1 MTTSAGNTTR
11 DIRDVPERGTGA
23 MSNVVEIHR
32 LTKSFGSVTTV
43 NDVSFSVEANKI
55 YGLLGRNGAGKTT
68 IMQIITAQLFATSG
82 QVEVFG
88 EHPYENSRVL
98 SQICFVKES
107 QKYPKTLR
115 VIDVLE
121 LGAVFFPH
129 WDREYAFALIE
140 DFHLPL
146 KRRMKAL
153 SRGMLSAAGIIIGL
167 ASRAPL
173 TIFDEPY
180 LGLDAVSRNLFYD
193 RLLED
198 YAEHPRTVILS
209 THLIDEVSRLL
220 EHVLVIDLGRLI
232 LDEEAEALRGR
243 AFTIVGP
250 AARVDTFTADKE
262 IIAREPLGSL
272 VSATVMS
279 NGDPEDRQ
287 QAESLGLELVP
298 VSLQQFWVYFAF
310 LLFMSLLGVFLG
322 SIYQRFG
329 SAGEYIFFGIAFLLL
344 SILVVLSAYGNWW
357 GAIFGWLAQQ
367 TAAALGLWLVPLIAL
382 CALASYTLLRKAI
395 V

>member
-1 MTTSAGNTTR
+1 
-11 DIRDVPERGTGA
+11 
-23 MSNVVEIHR
+23 MSNVIEIHR
-32 LTKSFGSVTTV
+32 LTKSYGSVTAV

-98 SQICFVKES
+98 SQMCFVKDS
-107 QKYPKTLR
+107 QKYPKYLR
-115 VIDVLE
+115 VIDLLE
-121 LGAVFFPH
+121 QAALFFPL
-129 WDREYAFALIE
+129 WDREFALALVE
-140 DFHLPL
+140 EFHLPL

-153 SRGMLSAAGIIIGL
+153 SRGMLSAAGSIVGL

-180 LGLDAVSRNLFYD
+180 LGLDAVSREIFYN

-220 EHVLVIDLGRLI
+220 EHILVIDQGSLI

-243 AFTIVGP
+243 AFAVVGP
-250 AARVDTFTADKE
+250 AARVDTFTTGKG
-262 IIAREPLGSL
+262 IIAREPLGGL

-279 NGDPEDRQ
+279 HDHASARK

-298 VSLQQFWVYFAF
+298 VSLQQLIVH
-310 LLFMSLLGVFLG
+310 LTSGK
-322 SIYQRFG
+322 YQRK
-329 SAGEYIFFGIAFLLL
+329 AAE
-344 SILVVLSAYGNWW
+344 VL
-357 GAIFGWLAQQ
+357 
-367 TAAALGLWLVPLIAL
+367 
-382 CALASYTLLRKAI
+382 
-395 V
+395 